1 MQANNLPDS
10 LTADEKAL
18 YDYTASAGPLSA
30 YGASHEHMREDAAI
44 WDGLPREKRE
54 RLPKTED
61 EARERLEALVRS
73 GVIRHVNRGSRGI
86 GYGVPG
92 TYHPDDD
99 ASGHGA
105 GAAAGG
111 EVQR

>member
-1 MQANNLPDS
+1 MQANDPPDS
-10 LTADEKAL
+10 LTAEEKAL

-54 RLPKTED
+54 RLPKTEE
-61 EARERLEALVRS
+61 EARERLEALVWS
-73 GVIRHVNRGSRGI
+73 GVIRHVKRGSRGI

-92 TYHPDDD
+92 TYRPDDD
-99 ASGHGA
+99 ASGHLA
-105 GAAAGG
+105 GAVDSG
-111 EVQR
+111 EQQR